1 MALIQRPGGLL
12 VTRGLGGPTTQV
24 IVRGFL
30 PLLIDEIAEVA
41 RGARVHGRRRK
52 QELSDLFE
60 ELQISVALLA
70 INGKEL
76 INPIINKVST
86 TFKSEP
92 ALKIEVTPKKLSV
105 KQPEIIVEVQNVR
118 SKNVLKD

>member
-1 MALIQRPGGLL
+1 MALTNRPGGLL
-12 VTRGLGGPTTQV
+12 VTRGLGGAPTQL

-30 PLLIDEIAEVA
+30 PFVDAVAEVV

-52 QELSDLFE
+52 QELTDLFE

-92 ALKIEVTPKKLSV
+92 APKIEVTPKKLSV